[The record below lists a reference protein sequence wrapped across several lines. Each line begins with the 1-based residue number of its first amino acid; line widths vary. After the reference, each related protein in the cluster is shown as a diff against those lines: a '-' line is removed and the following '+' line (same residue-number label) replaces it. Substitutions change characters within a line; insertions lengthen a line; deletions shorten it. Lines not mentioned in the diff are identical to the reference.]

1 MVTGRFRWGQVER
14 LISLGFHSA
23 AGFTK
28 EEFETLSPEPKK
40 ENALLVVSETCVNIC
55 HQLKLV
61 GQRIEGGIR
70 NDLFFER
77 FSVNDHHNV
86 VVVPRGLL
94 YWIYYPDDGRSML
107 NLSTAEALTKL
118 EKHGRRPCTT
128 VEVLAMFRENPGILT
143 DGERRHNIDAPG
155 SRLGEDLMIN
165 LFLEEREQRIT
176 LAAVNPSET
185 GYNRWGAA
193 SCEME

>member
-1 MVTGRFRWGQVER
+1 MVTGRFRWGQVEK
-14 LISLGFHSA
+14 LIARGFHTA

-28 EEFETLSPEPKK
+28 QEFESLAPEPKK
-40 ENALLVVSETCVNIC
+40 ENALLVVSETCINIC
-55 HQLKLV
+55 HQLKLLADEE
-61 GQRIEGGIR
+61 RGGIR
-70 NDLFFER
+70 NDLFFEK
-77 FSVNDHHNV
+77 FSINDHHNV
-86 VVVPRGLL
+86 VPVPRGLL
-94 YWIYYPDDGRSML
+94 YWIYNPDDGRAML
-107 NLSTAEALTKL
+107 NLSTAEALERF

-193 SCEME
+193 SCDK